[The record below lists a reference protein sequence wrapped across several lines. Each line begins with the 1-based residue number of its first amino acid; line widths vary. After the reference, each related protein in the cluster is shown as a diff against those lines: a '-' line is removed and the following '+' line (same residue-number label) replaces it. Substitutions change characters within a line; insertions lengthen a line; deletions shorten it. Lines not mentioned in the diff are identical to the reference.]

1 MRTNQIYFKTPIQ
14 RVKMA
19 LIDSHGRQI
28 NYVRLAVT
36 DRCNLRC
43 TYCMPQ
49 HGIDFVRRDDL
60 LSYEEIIRLLKI
72 FKSLEV
78 PKLRIT
84 GGEPLVRKDLLPFLK
99 TVTDQGIMPGFHLT
113 TNATLT
119 LPHIQELIDTGLQSV
134 NISLDTLDKQRFID
148 ITRRDHLDDVLAS
161 INAFY
166 QLDVPIKLNM
176 VVSKGMNEQ
185 DIIPMAEYARHH
197 KIQVRFLEEMPFNG
211 LNEPK
216 SDFMTH
222 HDIKKVLDTHLPDL
236 TPIPFKEGETSQN
249 YQVSGW
255 KGDVGIIASYSRTFC
270 GSCNRLRV
278 TPTGQLKTCLY
289 GKNELSLRTHLRNGS
304 SDKEIAQKIQEA
316 VQKKPV
322 DGFAAE
328 AGRFDTVLE
337 SMASIGG

>member
-1 MRTNQIYFKTPIQ
+1 
-14 RVKMA
+14 MA

-49 HGIDFVRRDDL
+49 EGIDFVKRNDL

-72 FKSLEV
+72 FRSLEV
-78 PKLRIT
+78 TKLRIT
-84 GGEPLVRKDLLPFLK
+84 GGEPLVRKDLLPFLQ
-99 TVTDQGIMPGFHLT
+99 TVTAQGIMPGFHLT

-119 LPHIQELIDTGLQSV
+119 LPHIQQLIENGLKSV
-134 NISLDTLDKQRFID
+134 NISLDTLDKQRFVD

-166 QLDVPIKLNM
+166 QLDVPIKINM
-176 VVSKGMNEQ
+176 VVTKGVNEQ
-185 DIIPMAEYARHH
+185 DIIPMAQYAEHRN
-197 KIQVRFLEEMPFNG
+197 IQVRFLEEMPFNG
-211 LNEPK
+211 TNETK
-216 SDFMTH
+216 SQFMTH
-222 HDIKKVLDTHLPDL
+222 HDIKQVLDDKLPQL
-236 TPIPFKEGETSQN
+236 TAIPFKNGETSQN
-249 YQVSGW
+249 YTVEGW

-270 GSCNRLRV
+270 GTCNRLRV

-289 GKNELSLRTHLRNGS
+289 GKNDLDLRGLLRDGS
-304 SDKEIAQKIQEA
+304 SDLEIAAQIQAA
-316 VQKKPV
+316 VLRKPV

-328 AGRFDTVLE
+328 LNRFDSITE
-337 SMASIGG
+337 SMATIGG